1 MRAGLVVINPLLP
14 ILKSEYHLSTFTQSL
29 FSAIPLI
36 CFAGTAI
43 AMSYINRLGD
53 TNRVITLALGLLAF
67 SLIMR
72 ATFGIPTLLIFS
84 ISMGIAIATLNFM
97 LPVWLKEN
105 VEGKSG
111 LLTGTYVGLMGTC
124 VSISLALA
132 VPLARATSIGWRLAM
147 VPWIITG
154 TIAALWW
161 AIKMPQSSHPKGR
174 EREPHFFANPLLKNR
189 SAWALALY
197 FGIIS
202 MLFYA
207 TSTWGPTILS
217 TKGFSLQG
225 ASWVIA
231 GANLFG
237 AIIGIAVPH
246 YLSKKSDMRLALIAV
261 SIFTGAGLAGV
272 ALDHG
277 PRVIIW
283 MTIAMTGMAI
293 VFPLSLLLAVLKS
306 SDAKQ
311 TRLLS
316 IMMQSIGY
324 VMAATSPTILGK
336 LFDISGSWNKA
347 MFFIVALALAQ
358 AFISYEVG
366 KPTKI
371 ASEKV

>member
-72 ATFGIPTLLIFS
+72 ATFGIPTLLLFS

-111 LLTGTYVGLMGTC
+111 LLTGTYVALMGTC

-132 VPLARATSIGWRLAM
+132 VPLARATSIGWRLSM

-154 TIAALWW
+154 TIAAIWW
-161 AIKMPQSSHPKGR
+161 AVKMPQSSHPKGR
-174 EREPHFFANPLLKNR
+174 ESEPHFFANPMLKNR
-189 SAWALALY
+189 SAWALAFF

-207 TSTWGPTILS
+207 TSTWGPTILA

-225 ASWVIA
+225 ASWVIS
-231 GANLFG
+231 GANFFG
-237 AIIGIAVPH
+237 ALVGIAIPH
-246 YLSKKSDMRLALIAV
+246 YLSKKSDMRWALVAV
-261 SIFTGAGLAGV
+261 SLFTAAGLLGV
-272 ALDHG
+272 SLDRG
-277 PRVIIW
+277 NREIIW
-283 MTIAMTGMAI
+283 MSIAMTGMAI

-306 SDAKQ
+306 TDPKQ

-324 VMAATSPTILGK
+324 VMAAFSPTILGK
-336 LFDISGSWNKA
+336 LFDLSGSWSKA
-347 MFFIVALALAQ
+347 MFFVVGLAAIQ
-358 AFISYEVG
+358 SFISYEVG
-366 KPTKI
+366 KPSKI
-371 ASEKV
+371 TV